1 MNNQISSQDL
11 ILPRSSSLVD
21 EPYSHGSTFT
31 LQDRVEAIE
40 HSSEEFYERV
50 RQEMREKRIER
61 YIAMDSVRL
70 QRLIDLCDT
79 KESTAL
85 YLLEDWNYEPQVCR
99 FLKILCDSGVNLKEV
114 EDYLHNTPLHIAAT
128 KNYVSLAKFLIDSYP
143 SMLVATNGQGE
154 LPVETA
160 IKNGQDDVAAFLIR
174 RMDHR
179 RVGDLFRAKQQR
191 RAPISLV
198 KLTEELK
205 MQKTIVAV
213 LDCLISPRWPH
224 PPCLPSDIVPCLS
237 WEQLQDTPTH
247 FQVTYDILESD
258 VNGRFPDDA
267 EYEYTPKSCYYNLAK
282 HCQQTLN
289 KEILNHVVIKLLTKR
304 KWGKYAAFWFRFRG
318 LNYLIFLAFL
328 STDFMMAAK
337 SQGLEYLKTSSF
349 FTFLGVW
356 VIAMTLWFL
365 FDELFELKREPLAYI
380 KDVFNYLDL
389 SGYFLILATYLIRFS
404 GSNAQWTFASLAIL
418 INFIGVFKYS
428 GVDRNIGLY
437 IKCLGKVVYKD
448 IPRFL
453 VVFTVILVTFS
464 TSFYIAV
471 RAHKGTS
478 TETVLDDS
486 TLRNEISCTTSVGC
500 VMVAGIM
507 TWLEG
512 TSIVRNLSEVGWLG
526 AVLIVLFMMSVT
538 IILLNI
544 LIAQLS
550 LTYELVQEES
560 LHSFT
565 ALRMQAVA
573 IVEWQSRF
581 KFWNIR
587 KKYYVPGELKTREE
601 VEEMMK
607 EYRKSADLPPPMP
620 EELWQTQE
628 RVDAMRANSNQE
640 QRNQPSTL
648 QIEAESKLY

>member
-1 MNNQISSQDL
+1 MSSQDL
-11 ILPRSSSLVD
+11 ILHRSSSLAD
-21 EPYSHGSTFT
+21 ETYSLGSTFT

-50 RQEMREKRIER
+50 RQEMREKGIER
-61 YIAMDSVRL
+61 SQAMDSVRL
-70 QRLIDLCDT
+70 QRLIDVCDT
-79 KESTAL
+79 KEGTAL

-99 FLKILCDSGVNLKEV
+99 FLKLLCDSGVNLKEV
-114 EDYLHNTPLHIAAT
+114 EDFLHNTPLHIAAT
-128 KNYVSLAKFLIDSYP
+128 KNYVSLAKLLIDSYP

-160 IKNGQDDVAAFLIR
+160 IKNGHDDVAAFLIR

-179 RVGDLFRAKQQR
+179 RVADLFRAKQQR

-258 VNGRFPDDA
+258 VNGRFPDDVQ
-267 EYEYTPKSCYYNLAK
+267 YEYTPKSCYYNLSK
-282 HCQQTLN
+282 HCQRTLN
-289 KEILNHVVIKLLTKR
+289 KEILNHVVIKLLTER
-304 KWGKYAAFWFRFRG
+304 KWGKICCVLVQVPRVELLNFSSCSLHRFYAGCDVTRLRVP
-318 LNYLIFLAFL
+318 
-328 STDFMMAAK
+328 TDIK
-337 SQGLEYLKTSSF
+337 
-349 FTFLGVW
+349 
-356 VIAMTLWFL
+356 
-365 FDELFELKREPLAYI
+365 EPLAYI

-389 SGYFLILATYLIRFS
+389 SGYFLILATYCVSFS
-404 GSNAQWTFASLAIL
+404 GSNAEWTFASLAIL

-453 VVFTVILVTFS
+453 VVFTVLLVTFS

-478 TETVLDDS
+478 TETVLDG
-486 TLRNEISCTTSVGC
+486 R
-500 VMVAGIM
+500 
-507 TWLEG
+507 
-512 TSIVRNLSEVGWLG
+512 
-526 AVLIVLFMMSVT
+526 
-538 IILLNI
+538 
-544 LIAQLS
+544 
-550 LTYELVQEES
+550 
-560 LHSFT
+560 
-565 ALRMQAVA
+565 
-573 IVEWQSRF
+573 
-581 KFWNIR
+581 
-587 KKYYVPGELKTREE
+587 
-601 VEEMMK
+601 
-607 EYRKSADLPPPMP
+607 
-620 EELWQTQE
+620 
-628 RVDAMRANSNQE
+628 
-640 QRNQPSTL
+640 
-648 QIEAESKLY
+648 

>member
-1 MNNQISSQDL
+1 MNQQMSSQDL
-11 ILPRSSSLVD
+11 ILHRSSSLAD
-21 EPYSHGSTFT
+21 ETYSLGSTFT

-50 RQEMREKRIER
+50 RQEMREKGIER
-61 YIAMDSVRL
+61 SQAMDSVRL
-70 QRLIDLCDT
+70 QRLIDVCDT
-79 KESTAL
+79 KEGTAL

-99 FLKILCDSGVNLKEV
+99 FLKLLCDSGVNLKEV
-114 EDYLHNTPLHIAAT
+114 EDFLHNTPLHIAAT
-128 KNYVSLAKFLIDSYP
+128 KNYVSLAKLLIDSYP

-160 IKNGQDDVAAFLIR
+160 IKNGHDDVAAFLIR

-179 RVGDLFRAKQQR
+179 RVADLFRAKQQR

-258 VNGRFPDDA
+258 VNGRFPDDVQ
-267 EYEYTPKSCYYNLAK
+267 YEYTPKSCYYNLAK
-282 HCQQTLN
+282 HCQRTLN
-289 KEILNHVVIKLLTKR
+289 KEILNHVVIKLLTER

-318 LNYLIFLAFL
+318 LNYLIFLAVL
-328 STDFMMAAK
+328 CTDFMLAAT
-337 SQGLEYLKTSSF
+337 SQGLEYQRTSSF
-349 FTFLGVW
+349 FTFLKVW

-365 FDELFELKREPLAYI
+365 TDELSELKREPLSYI

-389 SGYFLILATYLIRFS
+389 SGYFLILATYCVSFS
-404 GSNAQWTFASLAIL
+404 GSNAEWTFASLAIL

-453 VVFTVILVTFS
+453 VVFTVLLVTFS

-486 TLRNEISCTTSVGC
+486 TLRNEISCTTNMGC
-500 VMVAGIM
+500 VMLAGIM

-512 TSIVRNLSEVGWLG
+512 SSIVRNLSEVGWLG

-560 LHSFT
+560 LNSFT

-581 KFWNIR
+581 TFWNLR
-587 KKYYVPGELKTREE
+587 KKYYVPGELKTQKE

-620 EELWQTQE
+620 EELWHIQE
-628 RVDAMRANSNQE
+628 RFDAMKANFNQE
-640 QRNQPSTL
+640 QRNQLSTL
-648 QIEAESKLY
+648 ESETVSKLY